1 MRAITV
7 CLCDSDTSFL
17 FFVYPLVA
25 LGPTIVL
32 MALGVVGQR
41 MRKAERARFYF
52 RTTYNLS
59 VDRMLAE
66 SPLDKNYIARLKGA
80 TFGRFAAIR
89 YVTMCDPVPRQIA
102 IRFID
107 AIWRDVRGPG
117 VF

>member
-1 MRAITV
+1 MGI
-7 CLCDSDTSFL
+7 CELENSFA
-17 FFVYPLVA
+17 FFIFPLMV
-25 LGPTIVL
+25 LGPTFAL
-32 MALGVVGQR
+32 TALGIVGQR
-41 MRKAERARFYF
+41 IRKAERARFYF

-66 SPLDKNYIARLKGA
+66 SPLDKNYIARLKGV

-102 IRFID
+102 AKFID
-107 AIWRDVRGPG
+107 AIWRDVRGTG

>member
-1 MRAITV
+1 M

-32 MALGVVGQR
+32 MVLGVVGQR
-41 MRKAERARFYF
+41 IRKAERARFYF

-89 YVTMCDPVPRQIA
+89 YVTTCDPVPRQIG

>member
-1 MRAITV
+1 MCV
-7 CLCDSDTSFL
+7 CESDISFP

-25 LGPTIVL
+25 LVPTFVL
-32 MALGVVGQR
+32 MALGIVGQR
-41 MRKAERARFYF
+41 IRKAERARFYF

-59 VDRMLAE
+59 VDHMLAE
-66 SPLDKNYIARLKGA
+66 SPLDKNYIAKLKGA

-89 YVTMCDPVPRQIA
+89 YVTKCDPVPRQIA

-107 AIWRDVRGPG
+107 AVWKDTRGPG

>member
-1 MRAITV
+1 MRVITV
-7 CLCDSDTSFL
+7 CLCDSDTSFP
-17 FFVYPLVA
+17 FFIYPLAV
-25 LGPTIVL
+25 LGPTFAL
-32 MALGVVGQR
+32 TALGIVGEKI
-41 MRKAERARFYF
+41 RKAERARFYF

-102 IRFID
+102 AKFID
-107 AIWRDVRGPG
+107 AIWKDV
-117 VF
+117 

>member
-1 MRAITV
+1 M
-7 CLCDSDTSFL
+7 CLCDSDTSFPF
-17 FFVYPLVA
+17 FFVYPLMA

-32 MALGVVGQR
+32 VALGVVGQR

-80 TFGRFAAIR
+80 TFGRFAAVR
-89 YVTMCDPVPRQIA
+89 YVTMGDPVPRQIA
-102 IRFID
+102 AKVID
-107 AIWRDVRGPG
+107 AIWKDV
-117 VF
+117 